1 MPTPTLKNR
10 APGGFTLIEILVV
23 VSIISIVSALVITTL
38 SSNKAVT
45 AAEQSAQAF
54 LAHIRHAQNSALT
67 GQNRNST
74 EENCYIAVR
83 IESATRYRVVNYY
96 RSGGSCGSIYNTMAT
111 YDLTNG
117 ARFSGM
123 SYPTTLAFLLP
134 RAEVYRSTGGALAA
148 MGSTQL
154 VSFTRSGHT
163 RSVCL
168 YPTGRIEA
176 VGPAVSCP

>member
-83 IESATRYRVVNYY
+83 IESATRYRLVNYY
-96 RSGGSCGSIYNTMAT
+96 RSGGSCGSTYNTMAT

-148 MGSTQL
+148 MGSTQM

-176 VGPAVSCP
+176 VGPAASCP